1 MLRMLFDAMKT
12 ENEGN
17 AVIEFK
23 EVLSFKCAMSGS
35 SKDRLDWLFK
45 IYDTDGDGKGQFKVK
60 G

>member
-1 MLRMLFDAMKT
+1 MLFDAMKT